1 MSSRFEKSL
10 ILVMVF
16 PCLAIAGCTYQAGYN
31 PAYVPDEDTQ
41 FLSHQRA
48 VLWISSEQANYVYD
62 EHPSN
67 FLGSGTSLSIPL
79 GVILSNVSAEVLRDR
94 FSGGVGFANKQ
105 PPGSKCCITLAPSI
119 RRMDYK
125 HHRSGWN
132 YTASIELDLH
142 VEFIDKS
149 AQSFFKHTYSS
160 GVVHTPEYAGW
171 SQESADE
178 VSALVHRTI
187 YELLE
192 AAFDDARQLI
202 IQRL

>member
-1 MSSRFEKSL
+1 MTPTTTRTLTFVTAL
-10 ILVMVF
+10 T
-16 PCLAIAGCTYQAGYN
+16 CLAIVGCAYQSGYN
-31 PAYVPDEDTQ
+31 PSYVPDEDPQ
-41 FLSHQRA
+41 FLSHQQA
-48 VLWISSEQANYVYD
+48 LLWISSEQANFIYD
-62 EHPSN
+62 ERPSG
-67 FLGSGTSLSIPL
+67 FRGGATSISIPV
-79 GVILSNVSAEVLRDR
+79 GIILSNVAAEVLRDR
-94 FSGGVGFANKQ
+94 FSGGVGFQNKQ

-125 HHRSGWN
+125 HNRSGWN

-178 VSALVHRTI
+178 VSALVHRTV

-192 AAFDDARQLI
+192 TAFDDAQQLI